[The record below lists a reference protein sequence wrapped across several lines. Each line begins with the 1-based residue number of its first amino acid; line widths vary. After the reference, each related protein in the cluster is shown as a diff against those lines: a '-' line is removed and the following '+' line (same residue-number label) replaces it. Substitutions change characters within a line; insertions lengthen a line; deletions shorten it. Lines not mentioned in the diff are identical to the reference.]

1 MHKSA
6 KESSSAR
13 RMKKLNGKSSWFRKD
28 TTNDETENDFLLEGQ
43 MGRQRKGPI
52 EGGIDETIRWKQKE
66 KTPHGQGVKGPADQ
80 TIPAGWKENGAKK
93 KVLRTTSVNF
103 VKHT

>member
-28 TTNDETENDFLLEGQ
+28 TTNDETENYFLLEGR
-43 MGRQRKGPI
+43 MGRQRKGLI
-52 EGGIDETIRWKQKE
+52 KRVIDETIRWKQR
-66 KTPHGQGVKGPADQ
+66 
-80 TIPAGWKENGAKK
+80 KK
-93 KVLRTTSVNF
+93 LRMARVLKVQLTKQFLHDGRRMEP
-103 VKHT
+103 K